1 MRKLVILTQIPSWL
15 YDNSRENVT
24 THRNNVIQEGI
35 FLPHFLNT
43 QTEYQFIPFS
53 NAKSLLGSE
62 HPFAFYFT
70 GTDSLHFNLDA
81 FAILAGTI
89 EQQGCLYLICPNWN
103 KIETVT
109 DYNTLRWNENHAIPC
124 PAFFQHF
131 KTLVEH
137 FDFYVK
143 NTLTLNDLPS
153 AQNRTTF
160 NKLINTN
167 LTEEQQNIFQN
178 LPLASEDI
186 HLITAPR
193 GRGKSTLAGKLAEQ
207 IAQEFSVVIT
217 ARSRSALTN
226 FWKIPD
232 EAQVTF
238 FSPDT
243 LLQKVKEQSIS
254 PHQWL
259 FIDEAASLPLPFL
272 HQFCHYFDK
281 IVLTTTTHNYEGTGR
296 GFSLKFLPQLHRKA
310 KHWQLTE
317 PLRWKVNDPLEAF
330 VNTLLLLDED
340 LSSDLQNVRSYDP
353 HYSSTLMRKKP
364 FIPCS
369 HKHIIKRHRQIYAV
383 CLMVVIS
390 NFSEYYII
398 TGYLVAFGR

>member
-15 YDNSRENVT
+15 YDNFKKIVT

-35 FLPHFLNT
+35 FVPHFSNAH
-43 QTEYQFIPFS
+43 TEYQFTPFT
-53 NAKSLLGSE
+53 NAKGLLGSE

-109 DYNTLRWNENHAIPC
+109 DYNTLRWNENRSIPC
-124 PAFFQHF
+124 PTFFQHF

-137 FDFYVK
+137 FDFSVK
-143 NTLTLNDLPS
+143 NTLTQDDLPS
-153 AQNRTTF
+153 GQNRTTF
-160 NKLINTN
+160 CKLADAN
-167 LTEEQQNIFQN
+167 LTEEQQHIFQN
-178 LPLASEDI
+178 LPLASESI

-193 GRGKSTLAGKLAEQ
+193 GRGKSTLSGKLAEQ
-207 IAQEFSVVIT
+207 IARGHNVVIT

-226 FWKIPD
+226 FWKISD

-238 FSPDT
+238 FPPDT

-281 IVLTTTTHNYEGTGR
+281 IVLTTKR
-296 GFSLKFLPQLHRKA
+296 IIMKA
-310 KHWQLTE
+310 RAE
-317 PLRWKVNDPLEAF
+317 VSR
-330 VNTLLLLDED
+330 
-340 LSSDLQNVRSYDP
+340 
-353 HYSSTLMRKKP
+353 
-364 FIPCS
+364 
-369 HKHIIKRHRQIYAV
+369 
-383 CLMVVIS
+383 
-390 NFSEYYII
+390 
-398 TGYLVAFGR
+398 